1 MSIVKNI
8 LNIKKKIKDTQLI
21 VVTKKQSL
29 DDIKKAYSSGE
40 RNFGENRVNELIVK
54 KALLPNNIKWHMIG
68 HLQTNKVRSIASFI
82 HLIHSV
88 DRLKLLNEINKYGK
102 LENRIIN
109 CLIQVKVA
117 EENKKHGFSEKES
130 IDLLKSNYK
139 EKYPYV
145 NIQGIMGMAT
155 FTSNTNVI
163 ESEFK
168 RLKKIYDNVKHI
180 KILSMG
186 MSNDYQIAC
195 EVGSNMIRIGSAIFK

>member
-8 LNIKKKIKDTQLI
+8 LNIKKKINDTQLI

-29 DDIKKAYSSGE
+29 DNIEKAYSSGE

-88 DRLKLLNEINKYGK
+88 DRLKLLNEINKCGK

-109 CLIQVKVA
+109 CLIQVKIA
-117 EENKKHGFSEKES
+117 EENTKHGFSEKES
-130 IDLLKSNYK
+130 IELLNSNYK

-145 NIQGIMGMAT
+145 NIKGVMGMAT
-155 FTSNTNVI
+155 LTNNTNII

-168 RLKKIYDNVKHI
+168 RLKRIYDHTKQM

-195 EVGSNMIRIGSAIFK
+195 KAGSNMIRIGSAIFK